1 MAKKSKLS
9 RFAVAAFLCGAPV
22 LAASAGSADTA
33 QSRLAAPQRP
43 VTASVV
49 LSADKPVANNR
60 ILLAARQA
68 EKTSEARSREK
79 RSTKR
84 VSLGFPH
91 DTVLGG
97 YASFLDAMGLPPP
110 TLWKVLQQS
119 NFMLEAIA
127 RSEELYRGQKKTLV
141 RNLEK
146 VDLKRPRKSL
156 VDGLEKVLGN
166 LTSTEQFEALLVML
180 NEPNIKSALLQLPID
195 EVHQSNA
202 PLDPNKLSV
211 FGMEQPDGED
221 YLAAMDSRTGLPG
234 ATGSRSGSGGGAGKR
249 KQGNKGSGASL
260 KDMID
265 CLDVLHPQGGQ
276 TIGGDGTG
284 PDPSPIGTTVDPDS
298 GWTAGSKG
306 QPKKKA
312 PSKGIGFGEAQW
324 CYGLD
329 MSKLSNWASDEGN
342 KDKKKEVLDPYDAAN
357 YDFSVNTFLISEP
370 GAPGASLAVTD
381 QLTWIGYDVINGVH
395 VLEGMWVSG
404 HTKVPATG
412 GEGKFHPG
420 PDKPKMVQLSG
431 ISLQDTRLQVAQ
443 MLQHIF
449 QEHKKSNPTNNPMT
463 VEHPKMFQPK
473 KYDPDALDRDFCDN
487 TDYEAFA
494 ACIGGSGAAPED
506 CKGKGK
512 YQSGGIAMPNGQ
524 WLGCSPN
531 KAMAIGL
538 LPIHKLWDPVPLKK
552 AVELRLEMLSQPAE
566 MLPGQNQGL
575 IDNVES
581 QKVQKS
587 TD

>member
-49 LSADKPVANNR
+49 LSSDKPVANNR
-60 ILLAARQA
+60 ILLAARQSENA
-68 EKTSEARSREK
+68 GEARSSSDK
-79 RSTKR
+79 RSRKR
-84 VSLGFPH
+84 DSLGFPH

-97 YASFLDAMGLPPP
+97 YASFLDAIGLPPA

-146 VDLKRPRKSL
+146 VNPKRPRKSL

-166 LTSTEQFEALLVML
+166 LTSTEQFEILMVML

-195 EVHQSNA
+195 EVYRSQA
-202 PLDPNKLSV
+202 PLDPNVLSV
-211 FGMEQPDGED
+211 FSMEQPDGED
-221 YLAAMDSRTGLPG
+221 YLAAMDSRAGLPG
-234 ATGSRSGSGGGAGKR
+234 AAGGDSRSSGSGTGAGKR
-249 KQGNKGSGASL
+249 KESGKGSGTNL
-260 KDMID
+260 KDLID
-265 CLDVLHPQGGQ
+265 CLDVLHPQGGE

-284 PDPSPIGTTVDPDS
+284 PDPSPIGTTVNPDG
-298 GWTAGSKG
+298 GWTSGSKG
-306 QPKKKA
+306 QPKKKT
-312 PSKGIGFGEAQW
+312 PNKGIGFGDAGQ

-329 MSKLSNWASDEGN
+329 LSKLSDWASDEDKTNKENTEANKANQEGE
-342 KDKKKEVLDPYDAAN
+342 KDKVVTPPSHYNWSVEFEYTNNKGIVITGRETFEGTLLASADEKPWTLYGDLKAEYSAKGKPKGFEEDIAIAGTQDEIKQEVEQRFID
-357 YDFSVNTFLISEP
+357 
-370 GAPGASLAVTD
+370 SLVEA
-381 QLTWIGYDVINGVH
+381 LSRN
-395 VLEGMWVSG
+395 
-404 HTKVPATG
+404 
-412 GEGKFHPG
+412 EGK
-420 PDKPKMVQLSG
+420 
-431 ISLQDTRLQVAQ
+431 I
-443 MLQHIF
+443 
-449 QEHKKSNPTNNPMT
+449 TNVSHN
-463 VEHPKMFQPK
+463 KL
-473 KYDPDALDRDFCDN
+473 YDPDALDQEPCDN

-494 ACIGGSGAAPED
+494 ACIGGSGAAAED

-512 YQSGGIAMPNGQ
+512 YPSGGIAMPDGQ

-538 LPIHKLWDPVPLKK
+538 LPIHKLWDPTPLEK
-552 AVELRLEMLSQPAE
+552 VVQLRLQMLSQPAE

-575 IDNVES
+575 IDNAES

>member
-1 MAKKSKLS
+1 MAKKINLS
-9 RFAVAAFLCGAPV
+9 RFAVAITLCWTPV
-22 LAASAGSADTA
+22 FVASAGSADTA

-60 ILLAARQA
+60 ILLAARQSENA
-68 EKTSEARSREK
+68 GEARSSSDK
-79 RSTKR
+79 RSRKR
-84 VSLGFPH
+84 DSLGFPH

-97 YASFLDAMGLPPP
+97 YASFLDAIGLPPP

-119 NFMLEAIA
+119 NLMLEAIA
-127 RSEELYRGQKKTLV
+127 RSEALPTGHKRYLAMKLQMLR
-141 RNLEK
+141 LE
-146 VDLKRPRKSL
+146 RPGKF
-156 VDGLEKVLGN
+156 VIDGLEKVLGD
-166 LTSTEQFEALLVML
+166 LTSTEQYEALLVML

-195 EVHQSNA
+195 EVRQSNA

-211 FGMEQPDGED
+211 FAMEQPDGED
-221 YLAAMDSRTGLPG
+221 YLAAMGSEAGLPG
-234 ATGSRSGSGGGAGKR
+234 AAGSRSGSGGGAGKR

-312 PSKGIGFGEAQW
+312 SSKGIGFGEAGQ

-329 MSKLSNWASDEGN
+329 LSKLSNWASDEDKTN
-342 KDKKKEVLDPYDAAN
+342 KENTEANKENQKGEKDEVVTQPSHYSWSVEYEYKYKGELYTGRETFEGIVGWSTDEKTWNLVAEFQAELSFKGETEGYTEELTITGTQDEIKQEVEERFLNSLVEAVLRN
-357 YDFSVNTFLISEP
+357 
-370 GAPGASLAVTD
+370 
-381 QLTWIGYDVINGVH
+381 
-395 VLEGMWVSG
+395 
-404 HTKVPATG
+404 
-412 GEGKFHPG
+412 EGK
-420 PDKPKMVQLSG
+420 
-431 ISLQDTRLQVAQ
+431 I
-443 MLQHIF
+443 
-449 QEHKKSNPTNNPMT
+449 TNVSHN
-463 VEHPKMFQPK
+463 KL
-473 KYDPDALDRDFCDN
+473 YDPDALDQEPCDN

-512 YQSGGIAMPNGQ
+512 YPSGGIALPSGE
-524 WLGCSPN
+524 WLGCPSN

-538 LPIHKLWDPVPLKK
+538 LPIHKLWDPTPLEK
-552 AVELRLEMLSQPAE
+552 VVQLRLQMLSQPGE

-575 IDNVES
+575 IDNAES